1 MKPPPFEYHAPG
13 SLPEALELLAS
24 LGSEAKVL
32 AGGQSLVPLLNLR
45 LARPAHLV
53 DINNLAELGEIKAV
67 DGGIAV
73 GALVRQRAAERS
85 DLVRERCPLMAEAL
99 PLIGHPQIRNRGTVG
114 GSLAHA
120 DPASE
125 LPAVAAALNA
135 DLVIRSVRGER
146 VVKPEEFF
154 VSFLTTSLEPDELL
168 VELRLPAWQPGTGWA
183 FMEISR
189 RHGDFAMV
197 GVASTVRLA
206 ADGSVAEARLAYTGA
221 GGAPIRAHEA
231 ERKLIGQAPTES
243 VFADAAEAAAA
254 ATDPPSD
261 IHATA
266 AYRRHITRVLTRRA
280 LAVASGRASASSNSN
295 GSRGAA

>member
-13 SLPEALELLAS
+13 SLPEALDLLAR
-24 LGSEAKVL
+24 LGPDAKVL

-53 DINNLAELGEIKAV
+53 DINNLAELGEIQPL
-67 DGGIAV
+67 DGGLKI
-73 GALVRQRAAERS
+73 GAMVRQRAAERS

-99 PLIGHPQIRNRGTVG
+99 PFIGHPQIRNRGTVG

-125 LPAVAAALNA
+125 LPAVAAALDA
-135 DLVIRSVRGER
+135 DLVVQSVRGER
-146 VVKPEEFF
+146 VLKPEDFF

-168 VELRLPAWQPGTGWA
+168 VELRVPAWPSGAGWA
-183 FMEISR
+183 YLEISR

-197 GVASTVRLA
+197 GVASIVRLA

-221 GGAPIRAHEA
+221 GGAPIR
-231 ERKLIGQAPTES
+231 PTR
-243 VFADAAEAAAA
+243 
-254 ATDPPSD
+254 P
-261 IHATA
+261 
-266 AYRRHITRVLTRRA
+266 
-280 LAVASGRASASSNSN
+280 SASSSASHPR
-295 GSRGAA
+295 SRPSPTPRKRRRPRSIRHPISMPQRRTGATSPKF